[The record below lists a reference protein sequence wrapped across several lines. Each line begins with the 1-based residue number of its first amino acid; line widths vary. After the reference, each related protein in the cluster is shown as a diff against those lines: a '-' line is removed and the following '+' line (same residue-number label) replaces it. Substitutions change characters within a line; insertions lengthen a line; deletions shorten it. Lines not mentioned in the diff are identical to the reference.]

1 MLFTTNRFIYAGL
14 TLLCVLC
21 ALALPSQSAAK
32 TSSKSSKYAKK
43 TTVTAKSAKK
53 QAGIV
58 ANSKSRVSRS
68 ISVRKVVWVNGKRRS
83 IVLARSAV
91 FVPAAPARLSVAQMQ
106 GLHGMQ
112 DPLELR
118 SSVALV
124 TDQVTGEVL
133 FSKNDHA
140 VLPIASITKLMT
152 ALVTLEAKLPL
163 TDPIMISDED
173 IDQERN
179 SRSRLKVGA
188 QLSRGDA
195 LHLALM
201 ASENRAA
208 HALSRHYPGGTPAF
222 VQAMNARAKVL
233 GMQQTSFNDPTGLSS
248 SNVSSAHDLA
258 VLMNAAYGHANIR
271 QWSTSHELTVDV
283 AGRGVAFS
291 NTNSLTKN
299 PEWEIGLQKTGFIAE
314 AGKCLVMQAR
324 IEGRAV
330 LMVFLDS
337 VGKYSRL
344 GDAQRVRSWLES
356 GAATAMPASQPVGK
370 AA

>member
-1 MLFTTNRFIYAGL
+1 MLLTINRLTYVGL
-14 TLLCVLC
+14 TLICVVF
-21 ALALPSQSAAK
+21 ALAFPGQSAAK
-32 TSSKSSKYAKK
+32 TSAKSGKHAKK
-43 TTVTAKSAKK
+43 TTVAIKATKK

-58 ANSKSRVSRS
+58 GSKSRISQSV
-68 ISVRKVVWVNGKRRS
+68 SVRKVVWVNGKRRS
-83 IVLARSAV
+83 VVQVRHAV
-91 FVPAAPARLSVAQMQ
+91 FAPITPARLSVAQLQ

-112 DPLELR
+112 DPLELK

-163 TDPIMISDED
+163 TDPVVISDED

-179 SRSRLKVGA
+179 SRSRLKIGT
-188 QLSRGDA
+188 QLSRAEA

-201 ASENRAA
+201 SSENRAA

-222 VQAMNARAKVL
+222 VQAMNDKARLL
-233 GMQQTSFNDPTGLSS
+233 GMRQTAFKDPTGLSS

-258 VLMNAAYGHANIR
+258 VLMNAAYSHANIR
-271 QWSTSHELTVDV
+271 QWSTSTELTVDV
-283 AGRGVAFS
+283 VGRGTAFT
-291 NTNSLTKN
+291 NTNSLTKS

-356 GAATAMPASQPVGK
+356 GAATAMPAPQMAGK